1 MLKIKDLANYINV
14 TNIPNDWTIYYE
26 EAMES
31 FDEAWYNS
39 DDLENF
45 ISFYE
50 FDNDFAN
57 FIRDL
62 WFQINSD
69 INLIFLV
76 YLWYYIL
83 YKIDIEKRNK
93 WDFKLSYFRNN
104 GSLYM
109 PMISMLMGYKIHE
122 LNMKDYDLEQIN
134 IQKKIIREA
143 CISDYKIYG
152 IPGMRFSNM
161 EWASR
166 FIWGEIVQIGIFQY
180 EFKKNYLDQEDV
192 IFIHIPRS
200 NGFTKKIIDNSLN
213 RKEEVFKYFN
223 APKDIKFVTFSWLL
237 SPDLRCILKD
247 DSNILYFQNKFDLIF
262 TKENKKDFLKFVF
275 NEPFEI
281 NDYNILKEETSLQKN
296 IKNKLINKEK
306 LYIGLGILK

>member
-1 MLKIKDLANYINV
+1 MLNIKELSDYINV
-14 TNIPNDWTIYYE
+14 TNIPNDWTLYYE

-31 FDEAWYNS
+31 FDEAWYNG

-62 WFQINSD
+62 WAQINCD

-83 YKIDIEKRNK
+83 YKVDIEKRNK

-122 LNMKDYDLEQIN
+122 LNMKDYDLEQRE
-134 IQKKIIREA
+134 IQKKIIRDA
-143 CISDYKIYG
+143 CKSDFLVYG
-152 IPGMRFSNM
+152 ISGMRFSNM

-166 FIWGEIVQIGIFQY
+166 FIRGEIVQIGILQY
-180 EFKKNYLDQEDV
+180 ELKKNYLDDEDV
-192 IFIHIPRS
+192 IFIHIS
-200 NGFTKKIIDNSLN
+200 KDNSFTKENIDESLI
-213 RKEEVFKYFN
+213 RKTEVFNFFEVS
-223 APKDIKFVTFSWLL
+223 KDIKFVTYSWLL
-237 SPDLRCILKD
+237 SPELKAVLKD
-247 DSNILYFQNKFDLIF
+247 KSNILYFQSKFDLIF
-262 TKENKKDFLKFVF
+262 IKENKKDFLKFVF
-275 NEPFEI
+275 NEIFEI
-281 NDYNILKEETSLQKN
+281 NDYSKLKEDTSLQKSLKKK
-296 IKNKLINKEK
+296 IIRKEK
-306 LYIGLGILK
+306 LHIGLGILK